1 MALSIEKLLGDAQI
15 LVARLRDHDSTAD
28 ILIAHTQT
36 LHKRLDAMKQ
46 VMIFK
51 SSFKTGKEQYWTY
64 RFWIKI
70 MEYYMRAYIGK
81 IDKPTNYI

>member
-51 SSFKTGKEQYWTY
+51 SSFKMGKEQY
-64 RFWIKI
+64 
-70 MEYYMRAYIGK
+70 
-81 IDKPTNYI
+81 

>member
-28 ILIAHTQT
+28 ILIAHTET

-46 VMIFK
+46 V
-51 SSFKTGKEQYWTY
+51 SRHDTATY
-64 RFWIKI
+64 LN
-70 MEYYMRAYIGK
+70 MECCELSLY
-81 IDKPTNYI
+81 

>member
-51 SSFKTGKEQYWTY
+51 SSFKTGKEQY
-64 RFWIKI
+64 
-70 MEYYMRAYIGK
+70 
-81 IDKPTNYI
+81 